1 MIVITPLTKE
11 VLIILK
17 KIFFKNL
24 SVCVTT
30 IATMSLMILS
40 GCGNN
45 SSDVATDT
53 TNTENTGTTVTESS
67 VSNDMSSVEDNGNND
82 GTTEATDIDEGAEET
97 VHYDVPEGQLKI
109 TCLDVGKGD
118 CFVIESADSVT
129 MIDTGYEE
137 TANKVMYFLDSEGI
151 TTIDQ
156 MIISHFDKDHV
167 GGANHIIDNYDVG
180 KVYTTYYEAKDSD
193 DIEEYHRS
201 LEAKNMQPVLV
212 SDEIRYSLD
221 GIDFVI
227 YPPMQD
233 EYGENNTS
241 NNSSIV
247 VLMSYNGNSMLFT
260 GDAEKARIKELLEI
274 DDLQA
279 DIIKMPH
286 HGSYIKKL
294 DNLLELVNPQYAIIT
309 SSFDKPEDE
318 ETMDILSEM
327 NIEPYLTK
335 YGDITIYLGNGITI
349 EQ

>member
-1 MIVITPLTKE
+1 MF
-11 VLIILK
+11 IIIK
-17 KIFFKNL
+17 KIYSKYVSVFITAITVL
-24 SVCVTT
+24 S
-30 IATMSLMILS
+30 LGILS

-45 SSDVATDT
+45 ESY
-53 TNTENTGTTVTESS
+53 VTEDNIEIETSA
-67 VSNDMSSVEDNGNND
+67 SNENE
-82 GTTEATDIDEGAEET
+82 TETTDIQADTDESTDSENRQ
-97 VHYDVPEGQLKI
+97 YDVPEGQLKI

-118 CFVIESADSVT
+118 CFVIESANSVT

-167 GGANHIIDNYDVG
+167 GGANHIIDNYDVK

-193 DIEEYHRS
+193 DIDEYHKS
-201 LEAKNMQPVLV
+201 LEEKNMEPILV
-212 SDEIRYSLD
+212 SEETSYSLD
-221 GIDFVI
+221 GIEFVI
-227 YPPMQD
+227 YPPLKE

-247 VLMSYNGNSMLFT
+247 VHMTYNGNSMLFT
-260 GDAEKARIKELLEI
+260 GDAEKARMKELLDI
-274 DDLQA
+274 DGLES
-279 DIIKMPH
+279 DIIKMPA
-286 HGSYIKKL
+286 HGRYKKKL
-294 DNLLELVNPQYAIIT
+294 DDLLELVNPQYAIIT
-309 SSFDKPEDE
+309 SSFDEPEAD
-318 ETMDILSEM
+318 ETMELLEDM